1 MKKIL
6 LLILLTSSLSNAQ
19 FRINK
24 TDSFNV
30 SVVIDP
36 HASLNSHGLHIG
48 GEVEYVGSVYTRF
61 SISNFT
67 ALNEGYTDILGSVGA
82 SFTSGWFEN
91 TRYYTGIR
99 LGVIYRNTTY
109 PTIGGECGVDFM
121 LNNSTFIGLRST
133 YDYRS
138 DFEFYGTPNEWR
150 YSGFIRVGTKF

>member
-1 MKKIL
+1 
-6 LLILLTSSLSNAQ
+6 
-19 FRINK
+19 
-24 TDSFNV
+24 
-30 SVVIDP
+30 VVIDP
-36 HASLNSHGLHIG
+36 YASFKENGLHIG
-48 GEVEYVGSVYTRF
+48 GEIEYVGSVYTRF